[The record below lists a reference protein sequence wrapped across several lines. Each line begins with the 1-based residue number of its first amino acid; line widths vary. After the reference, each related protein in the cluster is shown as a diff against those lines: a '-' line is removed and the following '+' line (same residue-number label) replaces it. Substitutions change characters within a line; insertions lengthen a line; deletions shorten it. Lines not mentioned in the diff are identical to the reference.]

1 MKRRKFA
8 MVLIVGSLL
17 TWVLEKSSQQVST
30 AIGKLRCGDRYMQ
43 AVDGIV
49 GDPSCGFNDDLYI
62 ASLLLILLLSGFVLY
77 ITAKKD

>member
-1 MKRRKFA
+1 

-17 TWVLEKSSQQVST
+17 TWVLEKSSQHVST
-30 AIGKLRCGDRYMQ
+30 AIGKLRCGDLYMQ

-49 GDPSCGFNDDLYI
+49 GDQSCGFNDDLYI

-77 ITAKKD
+77 ITAKTG